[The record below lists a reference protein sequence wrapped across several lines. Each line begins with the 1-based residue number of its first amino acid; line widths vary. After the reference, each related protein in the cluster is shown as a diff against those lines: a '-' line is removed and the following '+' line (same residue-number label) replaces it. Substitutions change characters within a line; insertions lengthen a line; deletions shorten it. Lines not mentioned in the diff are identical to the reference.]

1 LQADNITV
9 VEDGPT
15 LSVKYCLPVPVL
27 HFWPQLMHPAARRLF
42 DSWASCFYGC
52 WEPWLVFVGND
63 SKVKSLDT
71 ELHIATTTLKSLEL
85 SESKVRTLLPQDWTI
100 SLAG

>member
-1 LQADNITV
+1 
-9 VEDGPT
+9 
-15 LSVKYCLPVPVL
+15 
-27 HFWPQLMHPAARRLF
+27 M
-42 DSWASCFYGC
+42 
-52 WEPWLVFVGND
+52 FVGND